1 MDPARGGCATA
12 LSDLIFSDATN
23 QESNSFRSRLFNSK
37 HPWMADETQLYEKET
52 AMTRIAEGHSVLP
65 AVMISARAAR
75 RLAKG
80 FLWFY
85 SNEIEGRD
93 EPPRSAYWCR
103 FVRKGCTFATGYFN
117 RHSLIAGRA
126 VAQGDVG
133 DLNALLEERL
143 LSAFSKRQPLGN
155 GQSARL
161 VFSEADLLPGLVID
175 FFPPYAVL
183 QSNTAGMDLM
193 LPGLEKQVPAL
204 IERIFQTPLNG
215 LVLRCDSPVRR
226 FEAVESFR
234 RVAFGDPVALTRVEV
249 QEESVRYA
257 ADLVSGQKTGFFLDQ
272 RANRL
277 HFGALIR
284 HRPSGRVLDLFC
296 YSGGW
301 GLRALKAGAAHVTF
315 VDESRDALE
324 LVKRGLAANG
334 IAPERAELHRG
345 DVFDFLARQQDSFD
359 AVVADPPAFVK
370 SRQNL
375 PQAIKAYQKLS
386 RLAWRRLKP
395 GGVLFACSCS
405 HHLAE
410 SDFLSLLAEAVAKE
424 HGLAH
429 LIYRGG
435 PAPDHP
441 VLLSMPETS
450 YLKCLAVR
458 KLATA

>member
-1 MDPARGGCATA
+1 
-12 LSDLIFSDATN
+12 
-23 QESNSFRSRLFNSK
+23 
-37 HPWMADETQLYEKET
+37 
-52 AMTRIAEGHSVLP
+52 V
-65 AVMISARAAR
+65 R
-75 RLAKG
+75 RL
-80 FLWFY
+80 
-85 SNEIEGRD
+85 
-93 EPPRSAYWCR
+93 
-103 FVRKGCTFATGYFN
+103 
-117 RHSLIAGRA
+117 
-126 VAQGDVG
+126 
-133 DLNALLEERL
+133 
-143 LSAFSKRQPLGN
+143 
-155 GQSARL
+155 
-161 VFSEADLLPGLVID
+161 
-175 FFPPYAVL
+175 
-183 QSNTAGMDLM
+183 
-193 LPGLEKQVPAL
+193 
-204 IERIFQTPLNG
+204 
-215 LVLRCDSPVRR
+215 
-226 FEAVESFR
+226 EAVDSFR
-234 RVAFGDPVALTRVEV
+234 RVAFGDPAAMAQAEV
-249 QEESVRYA
+249 QEDGVRYA
-257 ADLVSGQKTGFFLDQ
+257 ADLIGGQKTGFFLDQ

-277 HFGALIR
+277 QFGSLVR
-284 HRPSGRVLDLFC
+284 QMPSGRVLDLFC

-334 IAPERAELHRG
+334 IAPERTELHRG

-386 RLAWRRLKP
+386 RMAWRLLKP

-450 YLKCLAVR
+450 YLKCLGIR